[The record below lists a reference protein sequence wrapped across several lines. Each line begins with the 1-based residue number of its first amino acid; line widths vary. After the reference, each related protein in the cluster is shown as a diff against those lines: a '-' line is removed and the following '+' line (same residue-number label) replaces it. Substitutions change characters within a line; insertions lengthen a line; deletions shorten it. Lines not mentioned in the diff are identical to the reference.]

1 MKKKIIMVLAMV
13 LLAFS
18 ASASDWTPLIT
29 NLDIHPEI
37 LWGFC
42 PVYIEGGVSYDGFE
56 LIEDRETRLQLIVGG
71 GYGQRK
77 LWQDP
82 VTGES
87 TEKIW
92 DQPLIYDVG
101 FANWAL
107 KFIQGFWESPWDP
120 GSDLLQ
126 LSVAYEGRYEYS
138 MDSRVAGETRANF
151 GDPKEVLTLDQ
162 FLGAKGSSVYPDLLG
177 NRQYLGTNFNLNLKF
192 DLMADEIIEND
203 GILLELDLNWSPYA
217 LNHAL
222 GGEAD
227 FYSIA
232 FEAVGAKTI
241 FSLRD
246 ADWDWFSVQ
255 VLDRMLVSWISGDK
269 VPVYAQN
276 DGSLGRQVRGFANF
290 SYNRELTLVNNFE
303 FRFTGPMLGT
313 KLLYPRLIVF
323 FDMGYGAGRYFN
335 SDWSPSGDFIASVGA
350 SISITLIDA
359 LDLGYQISYLI
370 DGYNY
375 ENGPGRFV
383 GEFFFFL
390 DF

>member
-29 NLDIHPEI
+29 NLDTHPEI

-92 DQPLIYDVG
+92 DQPLTYDVG

-126 LSVAYEGRYEYS
+126 LSVAYEGRYEYN

-162 FLGAKGSSVYPDLLG
+162 FLGKEGSSVYPDLLG

-192 DLMADEIIEND
+192 DLMTDEIIENVED
-203 GILLELDLNWSPYA
+203 VIGFESLNHFGEYEDDSVYVRNERLRVDYEVLLDLRTYTEVLESKPY
-217 LNHAL
+217 
-222 GGEAD
+222 
-227 FYSIA
+227 
-232 FEAVGAKTI
+232 
-241 FSLRD
+241 LR
-246 ADWDWFSVQ
+246 
-255 VLDRMLVSWISGDK
+255 R
-269 VPVYAQN
+269 
-276 DGSLGRQVRGFANF
+276 
-290 SYNRELTLVNNFE
+290 
-303 FRFTGPMLGT
+303 
-313 KLLYPRLIVF
+313 
-323 FDMGYGAGRYFN
+323 
-335 SDWSPSGDFIASVGA
+335 
-350 SISITLIDA
+350 
-359 LDLGYQISYLI
+359 
-370 DGYNY
+370 
-375 ENGPGRFV
+375 
-383 GEFFFFL
+383 
-390 DF
+390 

>member
-1 MKKKIIMVLAMV
+1 
-13 LLAFS
+13 
-18 ASASDWTPLIT
+18 
-29 NLDIHPEI
+29 
-37 LWGFC
+37 
-42 PVYIEGGVSYDGFE
+42 
-56 LIEDRETRLQLIVGG
+56 
-71 GYGQRK
+71 
-77 LWQDP
+77 
-82 VTGES
+82 
-87 TEKIW
+87 
-92 DQPLIYDVG
+92 
-101 FANWAL
+101 
-107 KFIQGFWESPWDP
+107 
-120 GSDLLQ
+120 
-126 LSVAYEGRYEYS
+126 
-138 MDSRVAGETRANF
+138 
-151 GDPKEVLTLDQ
+151 
-162 FLGAKGSSVYPDLLG
+162 
-177 NRQYLGTNFNLNLKF
+177 
-192 DLMADEIIEND
+192 
-203 GILLELDLNWSPYA
+203 
-217 LNHAL
+217 
-222 GGEAD
+222 
-227 FYSIA
+227 
-232 FEAVGAKTI
+232 
-241 FSLRD
+241 
-246 ADWDWFSVQ
+246 
-255 VLDRMLVSWISGDK
+255 MLVSWISGDK

>member
-29 NLDIHPEI
+29 NLDTHPEI

-92 DQPLIYDVG
+92 DQPLTYDVG

-126 LSVAYEGRYEYS
+126 LSVAYEGRYEYN

-151 GDPKEVLTLDQ
+151 GNPKEERTR
-162 FLGAKGSSVYPDLLG
+162 K
-177 NRQYLGTNFNLNLKF
+177 
-192 DLMADEIIEND
+192 
-203 GILLELDLNWSPYA
+203 
-217 LNHAL
+217 
-222 GGEAD
+222 
-227 FYSIA
+227 
-232 FEAVGAKTI
+232 
-241 FSLRD
+241 
-246 ADWDWFSVQ
+246 
-255 VLDRMLVSWISGDK
+255 
-269 VPVYAQN
+269 
-276 DGSLGRQVRGFANF
+276 
-290 SYNRELTLVNNFE
+290 
-303 FRFTGPMLGT
+303 
-313 KLLYPRLIVF
+313 
-323 FDMGYGAGRYFN
+323 
-335 SDWSPSGDFIASVGA
+335 FIASFE
-350 SISITLIDA
+350 D
-359 LDLGYQISYLI
+359 
-370 DGYNY
+370 
-375 ENGPGRFV
+375 
-383 GEFFFFL
+383 
-390 DF
+390 

>member
-92 DQPLIYDVG
+92 DQPLTYEVG

-162 FLGAKGSSVYPDLLG
+162 FLGAEGSSVYPDLLG

-217 LNHAL
+217 
-222 GGEAD
+222 
-227 FYSIA
+227 SQSA
-232 FEAVGAKTI
+232 FASSAYFCIMLRRASATGLRKSAYGSPDAVVYPKHVAE
-241 FSLRD
+241 LD
-246 ADWDWFSVQ
+246 AVYPVSGSMKFNSYDP
-255 VLDRMLVSWISGDK
+255 VLDTDI
-269 VPVYAQN
+269 
-276 DGSLGRQVRGFANF
+276 
-290 SYNRELTLVNNFE
+290 
-303 FRFTGPMLGT
+303 
-313 KLLYPRLIVF
+313 
-323 FDMGYGAGRYFN
+323 
-335 SDWSPSGDFIASVGA
+335 
-350 SISITLIDA
+350 
-359 LDLGYQISYLI
+359 
-370 DGYNY
+370 
-375 ENGPGRFV
+375 
-383 GEFFFFL
+383 
-390 DF
+390 

>member
-92 DQPLIYDVG
+92 DQPLTYDVG

-126 LSVAYEGRYEYS
+126 LSVAYEGRYEYN

-162 FLGAKGSSVYPDLLG
+162 FLGKEGSSVYPDLLG

-192 DLMADEIIEND
+192 DLMTDEIIEND

-246 ADWDWFSVQ
+246 ACDLPYSPQLLLIFFG
-255 VLDRMLVSWISGDK
+255 RISEGDNLHRFLENTERIICILSEHSGQGVNTGRK
-269 VPVYAQN
+269 
-276 DGSLGRQVRGFANF
+276 GSAETERFLHENGIRYSKESFEIPFPQPLLSLSEAEKFIEQSYGRKFVDTLIPFA
-290 SYNRELTLVNNFE
+290 EKAE
-303 FRFTGPMLGT
+303 
-313 KLLYPRLIVF
+313 
-323 FDMGYGAGRYFN
+323 GRYPLILRN
-335 SDWSPSGDFIASVGA
+335 DKKC
-350 SISITLIDA
+350 TLFDIRKEE
-359 LDLGYQISYLI
+359 S
-370 DGYNY
+370 
-375 ENGPGRFV
+375 
-383 GEFFFFL
+383 
-390 DF
+390 